1 MTVTQAWVDNANTVK
16 GFITPIWR
24 TDPISG
30 VKQIAGV
37 SPEDG
42 QKIAMGY
49 ACANVHCLAEFGV
62 VRLKCPLC
70 GLVRDDLGDYSQ
82 FEEPPQE
89 WLDHLRAQRDD
100 SRTAP
105 IAAPTLGPE
114 EFIRQIQ
121 ADKDIDQ
128 IKLRGR

>member
-1 MTVTQAWVDNANTVK
+1 MASQAWVDNANTVK
-16 GFITPIWR
+16 GFITPIWS

-30 VKQIAGV
+30 VRQVAGV
-37 SPEDG
+37 TPDDG
-42 QKIAMGY
+42 KKIALGY
-49 ACANVHCLAEFGV
+49 ACANIHCLAEFGV

-89 WLDHLRAQRDD
+89 WIDHLKAQRDD

-105 IAAPTLGPE
+105 IAPFSLDPT
-114 EFIRQIQ
+114 EFFRSIER
-121 ADKDIDQ
+121 DKDIDHR
-128 IKLRGR
+128 KL